1 MEEFTW
7 QWKGKKKKKFVVNK
21 QIVINF
27 IILKKIDVVT
37 FFPIKIW
44 EDNFFKGLRLEERFF
59 PKKKKK
65 RLEEW
70 FAATKKD
77 TKVKLKNMCPPSQKK
92 EKEKKKNMCPKKK
105 KL

>member
-1 MEEFTW
+1 MWSHFFH
-7 QWKGKKKKKFVVNK
+7 QCGPL
-21 QIVINF
+21 IRY
-27 IILKKIDVVT
+27 IIYAVMSLP
-37 FFPIKIW
+37 FPVKIW

-92 EKEKKKNMCPKKK
+92 EKEKKRICALKKK
-105 KL
+105 KTIEYDR

>member
-1 MEEFTW
+1 MWSHFFH
-7 QWKGKKKKKFVVNK
+7 QCGPL
-21 QIVINF
+21 IRY
-27 IILKKIDVVT
+27 IIYAVMSLPPPV
-37 FFPIKIW
+37 KIW

-59 PKKKKK
+59 PKKKK

-92 EKEKKKNMCPKKK
+92 EKEKKRICALKKK
-105 KL
+105 KNYRIW

>member
-44 EDNFFKGLRLEERFF
+44 EDNFFKGLRLEE
-59 PKKKKK
+59 
-65 RLEEW
+65 W

-92 EKEKKKNMCPKKK
+92 EKEKKRICALKKK